1 MVTVKVVEGPYNVF
15 TFINKKLIPINIE
28 GDIIHIAKIDD
39 EYLVYPK
46 TAVYVDFNAD
56 GQYIM
61 YIQKDFYIAG
71 KTLKTVDDYL
81 IAVCVVKRLSANS
94 FINQGVYLVFF
105 RRLNDSYEPIYLERL
120 NMPAKINAEKI
131 INVPEN
137 YVQDKI
143 QELNTAFNQIVQF
156 TDSMKAAK
164 LILKYGATNAVVKAK
179 AAFERAQQ
187 LKQKQTKSK
196 QVELEVI
203 EVGTQSSSIEDD
215 LVL

>member
-1 MVTVKVVEGPYNVF
+1 MVTVKVSEVPYNVF

-46 TAVYVDFNAD
+46 SAYIADFNAD

-94 FINQGVYLVFF
+94 FINQGVYLIFF
-105 RRLNDSYEPIYLERL
+105 KQINDSYEPIYLERL

-137 YVQDKI
+137 YIQDKI
-143 QELNTAFNQIVQF
+143 QELNVAFNQIVQF
-156 TDSMKAAK
+156 TDQMKATK
-164 LILKYGATNAVVKAK
+164 LILKHGPTNAVAKAK
-179 AAFERAQQ
+179 AVFERAQQ
-187 LKQKQTKSK
+187 LKQKQTKPK
-196 QVELEVI
+196 QVEPEIVEI
-203 EVGTQSSSIEDD
+203 GVQNNNIEDD